1 MQAACSHASVC
12 VCAWRGGGGSLR
24 VGDPA
29 WRAQGRARGN
39 ARSTV
44 QADGPRGHRSESKQ
58 DKQGSKG
65 VWGLKTGQAS
75 TGPQTEGLGGCK
87 EPTRRGSEGAR
98 RTGM

>member
-12 VCAWRGGGGSLR
+12 VCAWRGGRGGSLR

-29 WRAQGRARGN
+29 WRAQGHERGN

-75 TGPQTEGLGGCK
+75 TD
-87 EPTRRGSEGAR
+87 RGSGGLQSAHPAGFR
-98 RTGM
+98 GS